1 MGDSCKHACI
11 TFRIFVF
18 MYISFCIQIIQIV
31 EVYFN
36 LMVRNVK
43 IASV

>member
-18 MYISFCIQIIQIV
+18 MYISFCIKTIQIV
-31 EVYFN
+31 EVYFD
-36 LMVRNVK
+36 LIVRNAK